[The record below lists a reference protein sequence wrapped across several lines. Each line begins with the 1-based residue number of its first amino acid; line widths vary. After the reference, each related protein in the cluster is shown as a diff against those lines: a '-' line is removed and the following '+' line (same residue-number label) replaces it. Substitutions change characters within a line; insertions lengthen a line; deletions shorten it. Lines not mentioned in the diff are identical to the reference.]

1 MNERL
6 EFCQSVDGAV
16 VVTQILLETI
26 LEKYQENNKFKKLRT
41 DKRPRIAIPDILHNY
56 MHGKSMIIPKDDLD
70 YWYAGPY
77 CTAGPGS
84 EGVKKYQGRPKGS
97 LRDHFLI
104 LSVNKFFEKNPK
116 LRKIFQILSFAKVVL
131 NDLSGLG
138 MKIGNLNSTSYA
150 RNRTKKIFLMRLK
163 TKLIFEHIKDP
174 NITKNSF

>member
-16 VVTQILLETI
+16 VVTQILLEII
-26 LEKYQENNKFKKLRT
+26 LEKYQENNKFKKLKT
-41 DKRPRIAIPDILHNY
+41 DKRPRIAIPESLHNY

-97 LRDHFLI
+97 LRDYFLI
-104 LSVNKFFEKNPK
+104 ISFNKFLCKK
-116 LRKIFQILSFAKVVL
+116 SCAVYLRFF
-131 NDLSGLG
+131 N
-138 MKIGNLNSTSYA
+138 
-150 RNRTKKIFLMRLK
+150 F
-163 TKLIFEHIKDP
+163 
-174 NITKNSF
+174 